1 MVRLIFFFFSIAV
14 HTSILAQNVDITLLK
29 KINLN
34 RYKVFDKSFNFLTN
48 TSDFTAIASPIVLLT
63 TGFINGD
70 EKLKKEGFNAACATI
85 GSYSVGYILKKAIDR
100 NRPYETYPFIQNYK
114 IETGE
119 SFPSGST
126 ALAFSTATSL
136 SLSFPKWY
144 VIVPSAIYATGVG
157 YSRLHLGAHY
167 PSDVIAGAV
176 LGAGSAFLSAK
187 LNKMILNQHRKRKI
201 EKNSF

>member
-29 KINLN
+29 KVNLN

-70 EKLKKEGFNAACATI
+70 EKLKKEGFNAACSTI

-114 IETGE
+114 VETGE

-126 ALAFSTATSL
+126 SLAFSTATSL

-167 PSDVIAGAV
+167 PSDVFAGAV

-187 LNKMILNQHRKRKI
+187 LNKMLLNHYRKKKI
-201 EKNSF
+201 EKSSI

>member
-1 MVRLIFFFFSIAV
+1 MVRFIFLFFLIV
-14 HTSILAQNVDITLLK
+14 TNNSILAQNVDITLLK

-34 RYKVFDKSFNFLTN
+34 RHTVFDKSFNFLTN

-63 TGFINGD
+63 TGYINGD
-70 EKLKKEGFNAACATI
+70 AKLKKDGFNAAFSTI
-85 GSYSVGYILKKAIDR
+85 SSYSVGYILKKAIDR
-100 NRPYETYPFIQNYK
+100 NRPYDTYSFIQNYK

-144 VIVPSAIYATGVG
+144 VIVPSALYATGVG

-167 PSDVIAGAV
+167 PSDVLAGAV
-176 LGAGSAFLSAK
+176 LGASSAFISAK
-187 LNKMILNQHRKRKI
+187 LNKLLINQHRKKNI
-201 EKNSF
+201 NKNSF